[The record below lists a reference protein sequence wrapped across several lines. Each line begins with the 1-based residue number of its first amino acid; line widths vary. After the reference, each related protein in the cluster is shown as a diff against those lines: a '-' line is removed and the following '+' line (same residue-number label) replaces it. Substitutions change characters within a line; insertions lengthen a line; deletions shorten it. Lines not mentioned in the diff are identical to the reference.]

1 MFQCVMDVVK
11 VVVQL
16 KNDINTLPSTEYIS
30 SVKVRLGL
38 GGIRIYQSDNIK
50 CLYRDIST

>member
-1 MFQCVMDVVK
+1 MYQCVMDVVK

-30 SVKVRLGL
+30 PVKVRLGL
-38 GGIRIYQSDNIK
+38 GDMRIYRSDNIK
-50 CLYRDIST
+50 CLS

>member
-1 MFQCVMDVVK
+1 MDTVK

-38 GGIRIYQSDNIK
+38 GSMRIYQNDNKK
-50 CLYRDIST
+50 CL